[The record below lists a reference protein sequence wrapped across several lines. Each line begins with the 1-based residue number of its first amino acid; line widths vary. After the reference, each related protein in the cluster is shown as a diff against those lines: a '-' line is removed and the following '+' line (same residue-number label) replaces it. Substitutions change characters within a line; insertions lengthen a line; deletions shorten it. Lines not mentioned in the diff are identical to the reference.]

1 MKKQKPIPVSYVI
14 IAVCTLI
21 TLCIT
26 FLPFGE
32 SDTERALFFGAYYK
46 PFIIAGEFHRLLT
59 CGLIHVSFLHLFV
72 NMFSLS
78 VLTRALE
85 KYLGLWRYLVIL
97 FGAVVGGSVFL
108 FCMGGNT
115 VGVGLSGGLY
125 GLLAA
130 YIYVIWEAGGMKI
143 PQVRS
148 GLLQTVFMNLLINFM
163 PGVAW
168 QAHFG
173 GAIAGLILLMAF
185 KPRSQDKQALLHAR
199 IALVILLFGSGMAMA
214 RRCTI
219 SEQERY
225 LLTDLRLLR
234 MEQDI
239 GLKSHA
245 KAMAKRLD
253 ALYDV
258 TYLELMVE
266 EN

>member
-1 MKKQKPIPVSYVI
+1 MKNRKPIPVSYVI
-14 IAVCTLI
+14 IGICTLI
-21 TLCIT
+21 TLCIA

-46 PFIIAGEFHRLLT
+46 PFIIAGEFHRLLS
-59 CGLIHVSFLHLFV
+59 CGFIHVSFLHLFV
-72 NMFSLS
+72 NLFSLS

-85 KYLGLWRYLVIL
+85 KYLGIWRFLVIL
-97 FGAVVGGSVFL
+97 FGSVIGGSIFL
-108 FCMGGNT
+108 FCIGGNT

-130 YIYVIWEAGGMKI
+130 YIYVISEAGGMKI
-143 PQVRS
+143 PQVRM
-148 GLLQTVFMNLLINFM
+148 GVLQTVGMNLLINFM

-173 GAIAGLILLMAF
+173 GVITGLVLLMAL
-185 KPRSQDKQALLHAR
+185 KPRNPDKQTLLHAR
-199 IALVILLFGSGMAMA
+199 IALVILILGSGFAMS
-214 RRCTI
+214 RKCTI
-219 SEQERY
+219 PEQERY
-225 LLTDLRLLR
+225 LLTDMRLLR
-234 MEQDI
+234 MERDA
-239 GLKSHA
+239 GLQSHA

-258 TYLELMVE
+258 TYLEIMLE